1 MTHTDNEQP
10 TADLQGDTTSQER
23 PEETVDLHGDATSQ
37 ERPEETV
44 ALQPESEPQPQQEA
58 EPTPAPAQ
66 EALDVVSSSESLAA
80 PVDDD
85 EVGAQLALK
94 NLERRRAE
102 KRRKKR
108 IRIIAVAGAAAALV
122 AVVLGWRALSSAG
135 DEPEA
140 QPQTAVVERMDF
152 ENVISGS
159 GALKAGS
166 TVMVTPEVD
175 GIIQSVAVSE
185 GQRVNTG
192 DLLFTLKNDSLDKA
206 VRDAAQEVQTAQQG
220 VNSAQQA
227 VGLANQA
234 RDDAWNRYYQQFAEA
249 DAKHME
255 WENLRNNYATLHA
268 EWENAM
274 YAAEVNY
281 SVKAEPVAP
290 TPLTTDSPELQARYN
305 EQYAKYLSD
314 LEIYNAYKQEIE
326 RIGAEPQPAGVEPTY
341 PEAPE
346 DASLVSAIQSAQDAV
361 TTANNTLTKASE
373 AYDEAVKQ
381 AEKRTVKAPASGN
394 VVAVGAK
401 VGESVGGA
409 AGGTTSSTSSRTS
422 LVQISDVNSMT
433 VDIEVNEI
441 DILSVQKGQPAKV
454 TFSAVPDLE
463 CDAVVSEVA
472 TIASGSSGEGGA
484 GAGGGGG
491 IVTYHVS
498 LVIPR
503 PDAKLREGMTANVK
517 ISTQS
522 ANNVLVVPTAAV
534 FDGAAGPTVQVVTD
548 PETMTTETRPVKV
561 SMKNSNQTVVDEGLQ
576 EGDTLLVGDADS
588 EA

>member
-1 MTHTDNEQP
+1 MTQTDNEQP
-10 TADLQGDTTSQER
+10 T
-23 PEETVDLHGDATSQ
+23 VDLHDDGTGQ

-44 ALQPESEPQPQQEA
+44 ALQPESEPKPEQKPESDSA
-58 EPTPAPAQ
+58 PTQ
-66 EALDVVSSSESLAA
+66 EALGVVSSDESLAS

-85 EVGAQLALK
+85 EIGAQLALK

-108 IRIIAVAGAAAALV
+108 TRLIAVAGVAAALV
-122 AVVLGWRALSSAG
+122 AAVLGWRALSSAS
-135 DEPEA
+135 DEPETQA
-140 QPQTAVVERMDF
+140 QTAVVERMDF

-185 GQRVNTG
+185 GQHVNTG

-220 VNSAQQA
+220 VNSAQQG
-227 VGLANQA
+227 VSLANQA

-290 TPLTTDSPELQARYN
+290 TPLTTTDPDLQARYN

-361 TTANNTLTKASE
+361 TTANNALAKANE

-381 AEKRTVKAPASGN
+381 ADKRTVKAPASGN

-409 AGGTTSSTSSRTS
+409 VGGTTSSTSSRTS

-441 DILSVQKGQPAKV
+441 DILNIHKGQNAKV
-454 TFSAVPDLE
+454 TFSAVSGVE
-463 CDAVVSEVA
+463 VNAQVSEVA
-472 TIASGSSGEGGA
+472 TVATGSGEGG
-484 GAGGGGG
+484 GV
-491 IVTYHVS
+491 VTFHVG
-498 LVIPR
+498 LVIPK
-503 PDAKLREGMTANVK
+503 PDKRLREGMTANVK
-517 ISTQS
+517 IFT
-522 ANNVLVVPTAAV
+522 ADVKDALVVPTTALSE
-534 FDGAAGPTVQVVTD
+534 GANGYTVEVVLD
-548 PETMTTETRPVKV
+548 EETMETEVHVVKIGPRNATEAV
-561 SMKNSNQTVVDEGLQ
+561 IEEGLA
-576 EGDTLLVGDADS
+576 EGDVVLLGAGLMDGS
-588 EA
+588 EDYSYAG